1 MCVLGYLGLPKK
13 GVPLC
18 NYQFSL
24 FKSINLGSDFSDV
37 HCHYALYDKWKV
49 QFQNFWIL
57 PNFEELES
65 SVMNTGIKVGC
76 ARIGGLKLA
85 KTKITFWLILI
96 LHSKI
101 FNFKLILTSNI
112 MFSNFAFWDMI
123 A

>member
-24 FKSINLGSDFSDV
+24 FKSINLSLEKV
-37 HCHYALYDKWKV
+37 HYHYTLYDKWKV

-96 LHSKI
+96 LHSKM

-112 MFSNFAFWDMI
+112 IFSNLAFWDMI